1 METIMNQSLHI
12 CGCCKRKLPQEAF
25 YMNQRTRASDN
36 YCKECRKANTR
47 RHRNQDKNISFEN
60 KPLSYPVITEV
71 KDYALRMLLI
81 RHARQVV
88 ADNRYT
94 LPIVNRCSP
103 STVKFTITVIFELN
117 MRENITFRP
126 EVTVR

>member
-88 ADNRYT
+88 ADSIR
-94 LPIVNRCSP
+94 R
-103 STVKFTITVIFELN
+103 K
-117 MRENITFRP
+117 
-126 EVTVR
+126 

>member
-1 METIMNQSLHI
+1 MFKYENCKNGKQYGNHYESISTHLRMLQAEAPTGSL
-12 CGCCKRKLPQEAF
+12 LYESA
-25 YMNQRTRASDN
+25 YRASDN

-71 KDYALRMLLI
+71 KDYVLRMLLI

-88 ADNRYT
+88 ADSIRRKQEKEK
-94 LPIVNRCSP
+94 LHALW
-103 STVKFTITVIFELN
+103 E
-117 MRENITFRP
+117 E
-126 EVTVR
+126 